1 MSKDRKTVFVT
12 SNRHKAEEV
21 LPIFNS
27 YSIPV
32 DVVYAKT
39 LEIQSESLDE
49 IAVFSA
55 VQAYQFVKKPVFV
68 EDAGLFIT
76 GLKGFPGPYSSYVYT
91 TLGLEGVL
99 RLVEG
104 TDRAAVFLS
113 NICYFDPATGPR
125 LFKGVCKGR
134 IAPQPRGSG
143 GFGFDPIFIP
153 EKDTRTFAEMSL
165 EEKNRLSHRGSA
177 VRRLCRWLYKVRNGP
192 FVR

>member
-113 NICYFDPATGPR
+113 NICYYDPATGPR

-134 IAPQPRGSG
+134 IAPQPRGSS

-153 EKDTRTFAEMSL
+153 EKDTKTFAEMSL
-165 EEKNRLSHRGSA
+165 AEKNRLSHRGSA
-177 VRRLCRWLYKVRNGP
+177 VRRLVRWL
-192 FVR
+192 

>member
-1 MSKDRKTVFVT
+1 MSKDRETVFVT

-76 GLKGFPGPYSSYVYT
+76 GLKAS
-91 TLGLEGVL
+91 
-99 RLVEG
+99 
-104 TDRAAVFLS
+104 RAPTPHTSTQPSALKVF
-113 NICYFDPATGPR
+113 
-125 LFKGVCKGR
+125 
-134 IAPQPRGSG
+134 
-143 GFGFDPIFIP
+143 
-153 EKDTRTFAEMSL
+153 
-165 EEKNRLSHRGSA
+165 
-177 VRRLCRWLYKVRNGP
+177 
-192 FVR
+192 